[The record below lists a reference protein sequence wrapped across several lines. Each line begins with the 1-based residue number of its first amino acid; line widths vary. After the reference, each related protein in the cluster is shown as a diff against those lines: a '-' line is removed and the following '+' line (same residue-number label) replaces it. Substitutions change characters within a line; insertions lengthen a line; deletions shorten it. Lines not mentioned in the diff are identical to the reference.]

1 MSSQTP
7 TLITQ
12 DESIRLSL
20 GGSGG
25 SRIVTAILDAL
36 VKRFDW
42 HYDLYDMVQQPRVH
56 HQLLPN
62 VVSAEWSLDEHI
74 LAGLEERGHKLE
86 LYSMDVPRSEIQA
99 VEKVDGVIYAMS
111 DLRKRGQAA
120 GY

>member
-7 TLITQ
+7 TLVTQ
-12 DESIRLSL
+12 NDQIRLSL

-42 HYDLYDMVQQPRVH
+42 KYDLSDTIRQPRVH

-62 VVSAEWSLDEHI
+62 IISAESSLDSKVI
-74 LAGLEERGHKLE
+74 AGLKERGHE
-86 LYSMDVPRSEIQA
+86 IEVYPMGSPRSEIQA
-99 VEKVDGVIYAMS
+99 VEKLDGILYAMS
-111 DLRKRGQAA
+111 DPRKRGQAA